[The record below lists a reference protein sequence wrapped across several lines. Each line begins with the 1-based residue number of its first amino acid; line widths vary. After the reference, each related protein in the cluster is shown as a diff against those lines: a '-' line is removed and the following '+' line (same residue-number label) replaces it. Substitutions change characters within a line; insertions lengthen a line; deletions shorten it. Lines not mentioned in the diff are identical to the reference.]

1 MSNLLLHDDLSPDP
15 DPSAIPTQ
23 TPSTAPA
30 DSAGPLAFAPVPSEL
45 PAAGAAPA
53 RPPVRRRLPRGAS
66 TLVTAALAAVLASA
80 TTLTVA
86 GYVAP
91 VGPAP
96 AAAGASASAGG
107 VTASTVAAT
116 TTSDLTSVVAAAK
129 KSVVTVQVQATV
141 SLGGFGGFGGFGG
154 YNSVQTA
161 GVGSGVIVSSDGYIL
176 TAQHV
181 VEGASSVTVTT
192 SNGKTYDATVVATSP
207 TADVALIK
215 INATGLR
222 AAPISHSGVAAG
234 EVVLAI
240 GDPLGQY
247 ADSVTLGIVSG
258 TDRTIQVADQTTGAA
273 VTRSNLIQTDAALN
287 EGNSGGPLITTSG
300 QVVGIA
306 TATST
311 SAQGLGFATPV
322 GAAASLLAKVG
333 ISASA

>member
-15 DPSAIPTQ
+15 DSSAIPT
-23 TPSTAPA
+23 PMPPA
-30 DSAGPLAFAPVPSEL
+30 SPGDPAGPLAFAAVPPAL
-45 PAAGAAPA
+45 PAAGAPAAPSPA
-53 RPPVRRRLPRGAS
+53 RRRLPRGAG

-91 VGPAP
+91 VGSAP
-96 AAAGASASAGG
+96 AATASSASAGG
-107 VTASTVAAT
+107 VTASTLAAT

-129 KSVVTVQVQATV
+129 QSVVTIQVQTTV
-141 SLGGFGGFGGFGG
+141 SLGGFRAFGG
-154 YNSVQTA
+154 YNSVQTS

-192 SNGKTYDATVVATSP
+192 SSGKTYDATVVGTSP

-222 AAPISHSGVAAG
+222 AAPISGSGVAAG

-247 ADSVTLGIVSG
+247 VDSVTLGIVSG
-258 TDRTIQVADQTTGAA
+258 TDRTIQVADPTTGAA

-322 GAAASLLAKVG
+322 SAAASLLAKVG